1 MESLDSLVHPQA
13 WATALALA
21 DLSIAWII
29 STAAVVGLLRERSRN
44 RKAEP
49 SATPS
54 VDRRHRFA

>member
-13 WATALALA
+13 WAAALALA

-29 STAAVVGLLRERSRN
+29 AGAAVVGLLRER
-44 RKAEP
+44 KPEP